1 MKPKILGP
9 LYDIRIK
16 AGQVLHVDV
25 DYIGEPQPAVF
36 WFNDDKELQA
46 DVRTTI
52 TAINNHSV
60 LHSVNTVRGDS
71 GQYKIRVKNDSGQDE
86 GTFQVVV
93 LDTPGAPEGP
103 LNYDEIQANSV
114 DISWNPPKDDGGS
127 PITWVTH
134 FIPLP

>member
-9 LYDIRIK
+9 LHDIRIK

-25 DYIGEPQPAVF
+25 DYVGEPQPIVT

-60 LHSVNTVRGDS
+60 FHAVNTTRSDS
-71 GQYKIRVKNDSGQDE
+71 GMYKIHLKNDSGQDE
-86 GTFQVVV
+86 GTFHVTV
-93 LDTPGAPEGP
+93 LDSPGAPEGP
-103 LNYDEIQANSV
+103 LTYDEVQANSV

-127 PITWVTH
+127 PIT
-134 FIPLP
+134 

>member
-9 LYDIRIK
+9 LHDIRIK

-25 DYIGEPQPAVF
+25 DYIGEPQPSVF
-36 WFNDDKELQA
+36 WYNDDKELLA

-60 LHSVNTVRGDS
+60 FHAVNTTRGDS
-71 GQYKIRVKNDSGQDE
+71 GPYKIRLKNDSGEDQ
-86 GTFQVVV
+86 GTFNVIV
-93 LDTPGAPEGP
+93 LDSPGAPEGP

-127 PITWVTH
+127 PIT
-134 FIPLP
+134 